1 MKKIVAPSPIPIKKS
16 ASSLASSSSSKV
28 LEEEPR
34 NQQQSSAAATLRRER
49 VSEREPVAP
58 LFSIVEEGY
67 GDFEKGK

>member
-1 MKKIVAPSPIPIKKS
+1 MKKIVAPSPIPIRKS
-16 ASSLASSSSSKV
+16 ASSLASSSTSKV

-34 NQQQSSAAATLRRER
+34 NQQSSAAATLRRER